1 MEQDEFYMMKAIEI
15 AKGKIRGNEY
25 PFGCCIV
32 YQDMV
37 ILESNSCFTSRN
49 PLNHAEMNAMNQ
61 LINLYGEAALKKS
74 VLYATTEPCLMCLGA
89 INWAHVPR
97 VVYGTSIAESSRLG
111 FDEIDISIDDVL
123 PKMHYSLEVKGGVL
137 HEECMN
143 LLAEWHKR
151 NEMIKRLFKIRNEN

>member
-32 YQDMV
+32 YQDTV

-74 VLYATTEPCLMCLGA
+74 VPVSYTHLTLPT
-89 INWAHVPR
+89 NSR
-97 VVYGTSIAESSRLG
+97 V
-111 FDEIDISIDDVL
+111 
-123 PKMHYSLEVKGGVL
+123 
-137 HEECMN
+137 
-143 LLAEWHKR
+143 
-151 NEMIKRLFKIRNEN
+151 